1 MLYNKFRVWVN
12 YINLFAAVLVAS
24 SLIFWESM
32 QKPAIYLF
40 CICYL
45 IEFFTD
51 KKWKTLKFSNK
62 AYWCI
67 AVFVFYI
74 LAYIYKPFEST
85 SNYFSIVINNR
96 SSLLVSV
103 FVVLFGVNNL
113 FKMTY
118 FLNTFILTSILAI
131 LYLALYRVG
140 VSDLINNESRFDLF
154 NSARIQWIN
163 SHTIFNYYLNI
174 SIVFIWYI
182 LTFSWNKIKGWQ
194 RFFYLTATAL
204 FFFSITISEGR
215 SGFLTGIILFVG
227 YIIFYF
233 FKRNKKVGIL
243 IALLTP
249 LFVVGLASQKERFSN
264 QALQNEPRLIL
275 WKTAFDIVK
284 TAPILGHGISDPQ
297 NKFMESL
304 STNQSKEFIVA
315 NQNNKIL
322 DAHNQYLQTL
332 MEFGITGLILLV
344 FIYIFPIL
352 LVEKQLKIVTIYL
365 IATILF
371 QSFFDVFFTGIFSHF
386 FAFLMILILVVPNN
400 LTADGSLYKGEAVK
414 KT

>member
-40 CICYL
+40 CISYL

-194 RFFYLTATAL
+194 RYFYLMATAL

-414 KT
+414 KA

>member
-1 MLYNKFRVWVN
+1 MLYNKFRVSVN

-40 CICYL
+40 CISYL

-140 VSDLINNESRFDLF
+140 VYDFINNESRFDLF

-204 FFFSITISEGR
+204 IFFSITISEGR

-386 FAFLMILILVVPNN
+386 FAFLKILILVVPNN

-414 KT
+414 KA

>member
-140 VSDLINNESRFDLF
+140 VSDFINNESRFDLF

-194 RFFYLTATAL
+194 RYFYLMATAL

-414 KT
+414 KA

>member
-1 MLYNKFRVWVN
+1 MLYNKFRVSVN

-40 CICYL
+40 CFSYL

-204 FFFSITISEGR
+204 IFFSITISEGR

-264 QALQNEPRLIL
+264 QSLQNEPRLIL

-352 LVEKQLKIVTIYL
+352 LVEKKLKIVTIYL

-386 FAFLMILILVVPNN
+386 FSFLMILILVVPNN

-414 KT
+414 KA

>member
-1 MLYNKFRVWVN
+1 M
-12 YINLFAAVLVAS
+12 
-24 SLIFWESM
+24 
-32 QKPAIYLF
+32 
-40 CICYL
+40 
-45 IEFFTD
+45 
-51 KKWKTLKFSNK
+51 
-62 AYWCI
+62 
-67 AVFVFYI
+67 
-74 LAYIYKPFEST
+74 
-85 SNYFSIVINNR
+85 
-96 SSLLVSV
+96 
-103 FVVLFGVNNL
+103 
-113 FKMTY
+113 
-118 FLNTFILTSILAI
+118 
-131 LYLALYRVG
+131 
-140 VSDLINNESRFDLF
+140 
-154 NSARIQWIN
+154 
-163 SHTIFNYYLNI
+163 
-174 SIVFIWYI
+174 
-182 LTFSWNKIKGWQ
+182 
-194 RFFYLTATAL
+194 ATAL

-414 KT
+414 KA

>member
-1 MLYNKFRVWVN
+1 MLYNKFRVSVN

-40 CICYL
+40 CISYL

-204 FFFSITISEGR
+204 IFFSITISEGR

-352 LVEKQLKIVTIYL
+352 LVEKKLKIVTIYL

-414 KT
+414 KA

>member
-1 MLYNKFRVWVN
+1 MTIIISIIAK
-12 YINLFAAVLVAS
+12 
-24 SLIFWESM
+24 
-32 QKPAIYLF
+32 YL
-40 CICYL
+40 L
-45 IEFFTD
+45 
-51 KKWKTLKFSNK
+51 
-62 AYWCI
+62 
-67 AVFVFYI
+67 
-74 LAYIYKPFEST
+74 
-85 SNYFSIVINNR
+85 IVI
-96 SSLLVSV
+96 L
-103 FVVLFGVNNL
+103 G
-113 FKMTY
+113 
-118 FLNTFILTSILAI
+118 
-131 LYLALYRVG
+131 LY
-140 VSDLINNESRFDLF
+140 DFINNESRFDLF

-204 FFFSITISEGR
+204 IFFSITISEGR

-264 QALQNEPRLIL
+264 QSLQNEPRLIL

-386 FAFLMILILVVPNN
+386 FSFLMILILVVPNN

-414 KT
+414 KA

>member
-1 MLYNKFRVWVN
+1 MLYNKFRVSVN

-40 CICYL
+40 CISYL

-140 VSDLINNESRFDLF
+140 VYDFINNESRFDLF

-204 FFFSITISEGR
+204 IFFSITISEGR

-264 QALQNEPRLIL
+264 QSLQNEPRLIL

-344 FIYIFPIL
+344 F
-352 LVEKQLKIVTIYL
+352 YL
-365 IATILF
+365 SF
-371 QSFFDVFFTGIFSHF
+371 Q
-386 FAFLMILILVVPNN
+386 
-400 LTADGSLYKGEAVK
+400 
-414 KT
+414 

>member
-1 MLYNKFRVWVN
+1 MLYNKFRVSVN

-40 CICYL
+40 CISYL

-140 VSDLINNESRFDLF
+140 VYDFINNESRFDLF

-204 FFFSITISEGR
+204 IFFSITISEGR

-264 QALQNEPRLIL
+264 QSLQNEPRLIL

-352 LVEKQLKIVTIYL
+352 LVEKKLKIVTIYL

-386 FAFLMILILVVPNN
+386 FHF
-400 LTADGSLYKGEAVK
+400 
-414 KT
+414 